1 MGQKSL
7 FDVPQRLESL
17 SRLGDPL
24 DSLKGLI
31 PWETFRP
38 ELSRVHEK
46 ERKSMAGRKPI
57 DGVLMFKVLVLQSLY
72 NLADEQVEF
81 QIRDR
86 LSFMGFLGLGIED
99 RVPDAT
105 TVWRFRER
113 LKELDLMER
122 LFNRFGDHLE
132 AAGYQARSGQIV
144 DATLV
149 RVPIQ
154 RNRREENAR
163 IKAGEVPE
171 DWSKAKRAQKDVDA
185 RWTKKHGK
193 SHYGYKNHLN
203 VDARH
208 KLVRNYRVTPAN
220 VHDSQVFDEVIDPDN
235 EDPDVWA
242 DSAYRSEATEAR
254 LEGATYVS
262 HIHEKGQAGQPLNDE
277 QTERNHER
285 SRIRARVEHVFGF
298 QENSLGG
305 KKVRTL
311 GLARAKVKI
320 GLMNLAYN
328 LCRYAQL
335 CRRGVRVPAAA

>member
-1 MGQKSL
+1 
-7 FDVPQRLESL
+7 
-17 SRLGDPL
+17 
-24 DSLKGLI
+24 
-31 PWETFRP
+31 
-38 ELSRVHEK
+38 
-46 ERKSMAGRKPI
+46 
-57 DGVLMFKVLVLQSLY
+57 
-72 NLADEQVEF
+72 VEF

-185 RWTKKHGK
+185 
-193 SHYGYKNHLN
+193 S
-203 VDARH
+203 RH

-262 HIHEKGQAGQPLNDE
+262 HLHEKGQAGQPLNDE
-277 QTERNHER
+277 QTQRNQER
-285 SRIRARVEHVFGF
+285 SRIRARVEQVFGF

-305 KKVRTL
+305 KRVQCAYRRLKGRHEARTGRETRRYWAKPTHNRHFRGIAPDSRIPL
-311 GLARAKVKI
+311 TPRTPFFEVPSNTHSARPTC
-320 GLMNLAYN
+320 GSS
-328 LCRYAQL
+328 
-335 CRRGVRVPAAA
+335 PASPTARQSAAS